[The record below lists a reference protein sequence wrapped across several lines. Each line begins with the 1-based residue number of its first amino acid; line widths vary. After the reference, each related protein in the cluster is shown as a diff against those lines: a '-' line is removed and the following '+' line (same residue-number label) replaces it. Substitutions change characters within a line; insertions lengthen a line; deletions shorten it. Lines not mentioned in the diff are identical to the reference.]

1 MGAHTVLKSRGPS
14 AQPLHPVLG
23 TTRALCAAMPAAT
36 ARTSGAH
43 DAAHRHAAQMDAYL
57 RGDDHALGALFRLL
71 APRIRRVVQTRI
83 DDPDLVDDIVQLT
96 FVKAHRGRHA
106 FRARLEPTGDGD
118 GDTNGERD
126 AARRDDAVIAWYLA
140 IARNTAVDGVRSERR
155 HQQRRVRP
163 SAAARSIDAA
173 SEPYD
178 DLPSAEL
185 DPESA
190 AIETESRIAERERV
204 RAAIDALPESQR
216 DVVVLHKLQG
226 LPMQVVADRL
236 HVRPGA
242 ARVRAHRAYLA
253 LARTLGSAA
262 AA

>member
-1 MGAHTVLKSRGPS
+1 
-14 AQPLHPVLG
+14 
-23 TTRALCAAMPAAT
+23 MPAAT

-43 DAAHRHAAQMDAYL
+43 DVANRHAAQMDAYL

-106 FRARLEPTGDGD
+106 FRARLEPTADGD
-118 GDTNGERD
+118 GERD

-178 DLPSAEL
+178 ELPSAEL

-190 AIETESRIAERERV
+190 AIETESRLAERERV
-204 RAAIDALPESQR
+204 QAAIAALPESQR
-216 DVVVLHKLQG
+216 DVVVLHKLRG

-253 LARTLGSAA
+253 LARTLGSPVAA
-262 AA
+262 

>member
-1 MGAHTVLKSRGPS
+1 MLA
-14 AQPLHPVLG
+14 
-23 TTRALCAAMPAAT
+23 TTNAP
-36 ARTSGAH
+36 
-43 DAAHRHAAQMDAYL
+43 HASQMDAYL
-57 RGDDHALGALFRLL
+57 RGDDHALAGLFRLL

-106 FRARLEPTGDGD
+106 FRARLAE
-118 GDTNGERD
+118 GDTGPRD
-126 AARRDDAVIAWYLA
+126 DARRDDAVIAWYLA

-163 SAAARSIDAA
+163 TASQRAIDATV
-173 SEPYD
+173 EPYD
-178 DLPSAEL
+178 DVASPEL
-185 DPESA
+185 DPEA
-190 AIETESRIAERERV
+190 RAIDAESRLAERERV
-204 RAAIDALPESQR
+204 RAAVDALPASQR
-216 DVVVLHKLQG
+216 EVVRLHKLEG

-253 LARTLGSAA
+253 LARSLAA
-262 AA
+262 